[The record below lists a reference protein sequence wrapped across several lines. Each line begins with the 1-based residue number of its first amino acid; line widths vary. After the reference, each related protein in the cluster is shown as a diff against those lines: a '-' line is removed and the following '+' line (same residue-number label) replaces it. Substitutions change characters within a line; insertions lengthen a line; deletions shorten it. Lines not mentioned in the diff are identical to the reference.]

1 MAGRKGTVVA
11 EKNRF
16 HDTGRAVGFLAET
29 TRQARLILRLLR
41 DRRVP
46 IWPKLIVPA
55 SLVYLL
61 SPIDLLAD
69 PILGLGQIDDLAVI
83 VIGMKL
89 FVELCPTHI
98 VREHLDDL
106 SSVINGSCRVVE
118 EESQQA
124 EPSGAQLSAPPREQ
138 DTKKLSANDAE

>member
-1 MAGRKGTVVA
+1 MAG
-11 EKNRF
+11 NDRF

-55 SLVYLL
+55 TILYLV

-69 PILGLGQIDDLAVI
+69 PILGLGQIDDLAVLL
-83 VIGMKL
+83 IGMKL
-89 FVELCPTHI
+89 FVELCPTRV
-98 VREHLDDL
+98 VREHLDEL
-106 SSVINGSCRVVE
+106 SSVINGSYRVVE
-118 EESQQA
+118 EERQQG
-124 EPSGAQLSAPPREQ
+124 EPSGAELSTPQGEQ
-138 DTKKLSANDAE
+138 DTKKLPANNAE

>member
-1 MAGRKGTVVA
+1 MA

-61 SPIDLLAD
+61 SPIDLLPD
-69 PILGLGQIDDLAVI
+69 PILGLGQIDDFAVI

-124 EPSGAQLSAPPREQ
+124 EPSEAQLGAPPREQ
-138 DTKKLSANDAE
+138 DTKKLSVNDAE

>member
-1 MAGRKGTVVA
+1 MAG
-11 EKNRF
+11 NDRF

-46 IWPKLIVPA
+46 IWPKLIVPGTI
-55 SLVYLL
+55 VYLL

-69 PILGLGQIDDLAVI
+69 PILGLGQIDDVAVI
-83 VIGMKL
+83 LIGMKL
-89 FVELCPTHI
+89 FVELCPSHI

-106 SSVINGSCRVVE
+106 SSVIKGSYRVVE
-118 EESQQA
+118 EDSQQV
-124 EPSGAQLSAPPREQ
+124 EPSGPEMIAPPAEQ
-138 DTKKLSANDAE
+138 DTKKLPATDAK

>member
-1 MAGRKGTVVA
+1 VVGRKGTVVA

-69 PILGLGQIDDLAVI
+69 PILGLGQIDDFAVI

-106 SSVINGSCRVVE
+106 SSVINGSYRVVE

-124 EPSGAQLSAPPREQ
+124 EPSGAQLSAPPSEQ
-138 DTKKLSANDAE
+138 ATKKLPANDAE

>member
-1 MAGRKGTVVA
+1 VAGNDRSD
-11 EKNRF
+11 
-16 HDTGRAVGFLAET
+16 DTGRAVGFLAET

-55 SLVYLL
+55 TIVYLV

-83 VIGMKL
+83 LIGMKL
-89 FVELCPTHI
+89 FVELCPARI
-98 VREHLDDL
+98 VREHLDEL
-106 SSVINGSCRVVE
+106 SSVINGSYHVVE
-118 EESQQA
+118 EERPQMGPPGA
-124 EPSGAQLSAPPREQ
+124 ELSAPQSEQ
-138 DTKKLSANDAE
+138 DIKELPANGAE